1 MNALSQSNDLFAC
14 NLIYCLRTCQ
24 TPWHS
29 ARGRALLPCENLS
42 VKVELA
48 GWLAGCLKYE
58 MLSDEKVLQ

>member
-42 VKVELA
+42 VRSVATIETPIFKKLV
-48 GWLAGCLKYE
+48 LKCCNDC
-58 MLSDEKVLQ
+58 SH